1 MNSELSSY
9 DVLNRYSL
17 LEMVYWTFVAT
28 GNVYW
33 DVKNK
38 FLNIIIT
45 IVAQVSDVDHGP
57 LVNISHVCHEF
68 TPGKQAS

>member
-57 LVNISHVCHEF
+57 LVRSISF
-68 TPGKQAS
+68 

>member
-45 IVAQVSDVDHGP
+45 IVAQVSDVYHGP
-57 LVNISHVCHEF
+57 LVRSISF
-68 TPGKQAS
+68 